1 MNDVAAVAG
10 AVLVGLIA
18 GLVLAYALL
27 RSSARTQA
35 RGEFQAWRA
44 SELRTIRRNASTAT
58 RAEAKERVGDELAS
72 DVEEFAFAAA
82 NARFLG
88 DPVAFVVFDGHTEVK
103 DRSMDTLRTV
113 AFVAIAASSAPPT
126 ESLLVEE
133 YVSDGR
139 VEWLTITAAVTE
151 H

>member
-1 MNDVAAVAG
+1 MNDIAG
-10 AVLVGLIA
+10 AGVGVLVGLIS

-35 RGEFQAWRA
+35 RGEFESWRA
-44 SELRTIRRNASTAT
+44 KELRSIRRQALAESRAAT
-58 RAEAKERVGDELAS
+58 KERVGEDAAGA
-72 DVEEFAFAAA
+72 VEQFPFVAAD
-82 NARFLG
+82 ARFLG

-103 DRSMDTLRTV
+103 DRSMGTLRTV
-113 AFVAIAASSAPPT
+113 AFVAITSTAETAR

-133 YVSDGR
+133 CIADGR
-139 VEWLTITAAVTE
+139 VEWLTITVAMAE